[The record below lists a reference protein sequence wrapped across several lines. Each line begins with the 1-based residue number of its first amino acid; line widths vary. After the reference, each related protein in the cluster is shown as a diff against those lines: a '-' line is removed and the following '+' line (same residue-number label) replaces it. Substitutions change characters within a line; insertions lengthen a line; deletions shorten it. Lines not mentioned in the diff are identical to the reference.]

1 MTNENNWYA
10 IFVLTGEEDKV
21 KQRLDYCFEE
31 EFRIAVPK
39 RVLKERKGGV
49 WREQTRTLFPSYVFI
64 NGLLDTTH
72 YYKIK
77 SVPGIVSLLGDKQSL
92 LPIPPEEM
100 MVLESLLYEDELIGY
115 SDILINNKKVIVVS
129 GPLTSLEGQII
140 SVNKRKGRAKVQLSF
155 LGELRT
161 IELGVNLLEPINES

>member
-1 MTNENNWYA
+1 MLYEVIT
-10 IFVLTGEEDKV
+10 
-21 KQRLDYCFEE
+21 
-31 EFRIAVPK
+31 
-39 RVLKERKGGV
+39 
-49 WREQTRTLFPSYVFI
+49 
-64 NGLLDTTH
+64 
-72 YYKIK
+72 
-77 SVPGIVSLLGDKQSL
+77 
-92 LPIPPEEM
+92 EEM